1 MMDDWAE
8 REAEKI
14 IDAFVAYDGPDDLL
28 RLQQAIASAL
38 CQTYEIGRWGKM
50 PEVVIDLQ

>member
-1 MMDDWAE
+1 MMDDWAD

-28 RLQQAIASAL
+28 RLQQAITLAL
-38 CQTYEIGRWGKM
+38 CQTYEIGRRGRM
-50 PEVVIDLQ
+50 PEAVIDLQ